1 MSQNILT
8 LKTRGFDM
16 KTNTLKFKAVIMAIA
31 LAGISYTPVFPTP
44 PAISFTQAEND
55 FIEQMFSE
63 IRDAVNATIDLVE
76 SFTEKTNKEALSAF
90 LNRCMAQIKHI
101 ETEIIAKLEAELK
114 IAQATQPDSDYCKAL
129 EKTYKFGKEQAYKEL
144 VTFYNILD
152 KHRKSPNAKNAMDL
166 VTALKPHLQ
175 KLISPVTLDLLD
187 KSLTDISQ
195 HLNSSEV
202 AAEIANLKA
211 MVKDIRTKAAAMQGK
226 VNAGLLPI
234 ISARLQKL

>member
-1 MSQNILT
+1 
-8 LKTRGFDM
+8 M

-31 LAGISYTPVFPTP
+31 LAGMNYTPVFTVA
-44 PAISFTQAEND
+44 PAISFTQEEND
-55 FIEQMFSE
+55 FIEQMFGE
-63 IRDAVNATIDLVE
+63 IRDAVNATINLVE
-76 SFTEKTNKEALSAF
+76 SFTEKTNKEALGAF
-90 LNRCMAQIKHI
+90 LTRCMAQINYI
-101 ETEIIAKLEAELK
+101 ETEILAKLEAELK
-114 IAQATQPDSDYCKAL
+114 IAQATQPNSDYCKAL

-152 KHRKSPNAKNAMDL
+152 KHRKSTEPKNAMLL

-175 KLISPVTLDLLD
+175 KLISTATLDLLD
-187 KSLTDISQ
+187 KSLTDISM

-202 AAEIANLKA
+202 ATEIANLKA
-211 MVKDIRTKAAAMQGK
+211 MVKEIRTKAATMQGK